1 MSDEPS
7 SSPSTP
13 PGWYPDGQGG
23 QRWWDGTQW
32 GEAAPA
38 ATPMAP
44 SMAPPAPPWGTW
56 TWADGSPIDVASLPP
71 YEQNKKLVAGLLG
84 IFLGGFGVHKFVL
97 GYTNEG
103 IIQIVAT
110 VLTCG
115 IASLLALVEGIIYLT
130 KSDQEFYWT
139 YVAGRKGW
147 F

>member
-1 MSDEPS
+1 MS
-7 SSPSTP
+7 P
-13 PGWYPDGQGG
+13 P
-23 QRWWDGTQW
+23 T
-32 GEAAPA
+32 
-38 ATPMAP
+38 
-44 SMAPPAPPWGTW
+44 PPWGTW
-56 TWADGSPIDVASLPP
+56 TWGDGSPIDVAALPP
-71 YEQNKKLVAGLLG
+71 YDQSKKLTSGLLG

-115 IASLLALVEGIIYLT
+115 LASILGLVEGIIYLT
-130 KSDQEFYWT
+130 KSDSEFYWT